1 MAARWATAPRS
12 MTSWGLALHS
22 MAYPVERQDI
32 TSLWSPKIDS
42 AWVASARAETWVTPG
57 SRLPA
62 ILYILGI
69 ISKRPWEAVNV
80 VVSAPAVREPWTAPA
95 APPSDCMTE
104 TFTGWPNIFFRPSA
118 DHLSDSSAITEDG
131 VMG

>member
-1 MAARWATAPRS
+1 MRGPESVKEMEEGNPPADGGQVGHSAQVHDFL
-12 MTSWGLALHS
+12 GLALHS

-62 ILYILGI
+62 ILYIFGI

-95 APPSDCMTE
+95 APPPT
-104 TFTGWPNIFFRPSA
+104 A
-118 DHLSDSSAITEDG
+118 
-131 VMG
+131 